1 MFSPQT
7 RFTVYA
13 ILFYCLSL
21 FTGTG
26 SGFSK
31 GIILSLPCQVSV
43 NPSVIQNF
51 IDISGQLHRYLSAPG
66 VY

>member
-1 MFSPQT
+1 MLF
-7 RFTVYA
+7 F
-13 ILFYCLSL
+13 FYCLSL

-51 IDISGQLHRYLSAPG
+51 IDISGSCTGIYQRLEFIE
-66 VY
+66 